1 MQPYKI
7 PPGAVT
13 RSIELFGH
21 YVIPAF
27 R

>member
-13 RSIELFGH
+13 RSIELFGQ